1 MIGGPEPEP
10 TPDET
15 KPSGFMVFSAEKS
28 KTVIFLPK
36 KRKKTREKGE
46 PKNEKSTEQIRCG
59 TF

>member
-36 KRKKTREKGE
+36 KKRQETTHHD
-46 PKNEKSTEQIRCG
+46 S
-59 TF
+59 

>member
-28 KTVIFLPK
+28 KTAIFLPK
-36 KRKKTREKGE
+36 KKRQETTHHDYNQRT
-46 PKNEKSTEQIRCG
+46 N
-59 TF
+59 